1 MLRMSNVELIDQFK
15 NWLLS
20 KKNNSEITEATYQS
34 FLSALGNN
42 DLSSA
47 DSQTVSKYIAKIFN
61 DLSEG
66 EIINGDSLF
75 PYRTKNK
82 SNANDLDYP
91 ENLALPTIPKYQ
103 FAMSMLQRG
112 EAYLQ
117 GGIDTDCLKF
127 RNGKLFFEDATG
139 VLQRV
144 SEVELQNFRTRES
157 ITKINGLPILRAF
170 YTIFL
175 TNYHDAIIKKEPLPK
190 FIKIY
195 LPDFINYIGLK
206 RNSDKKTIDS
216 IINQMSSFH
225 NVIGVMEIKRNG
237 RDGKSYYPVLNFEGY
252 DEKSNTIEVSSPYLF
267 HIIELIYQ
275 ATLVIDKRSK
285 QPKLKKNGEPLRLPS
300 HSYMVKSS
308 ISSERNQA
316 AVENVVIITA
326 VIEQAGDNTPLIR
339 ASTIIERNSQF
350 KERLEESKN
359 PNQLL
364 QRTFKRTW
372 ELLREQTRLKE
383 FYKDIQLPDPE
394 DSKNIPTM
402 KTLNRVFEFP
412 HKGKCDSNKN
422 I

>member
-1 MLRMSNVELIDQFK
+1 MSNVELLDQFK
-15 NWLLS
+15 SWLLS

-34 FLSALGNN
+34 FLTALGNN
-42 DLSSA
+42 DLTSEDA
-47 DSQTVSKYIAKIFN
+47 QTVSNYIAKIFN
-61 DLSEG
+61 DLSES
-66 EIINGDSLF
+66 ELVEGDSLF

-82 SNANDLDYP
+82 SNANDLNFP

-103 FAMSMLQRG
+103 FAMSMLQKG

-139 VLQRV
+139 VLKRV

-157 ITKINGLPILRAF
+157 ITKIPGLPILRAF

-195 LPDFINYIGLK
+195 IPDFINYIGLK

-216 IINQMSSFH
+216 IIRQISSFH
-225 NVIGVMEIKRNG
+225 NVIGIMEIKRNG

-267 HIIELIYQ
+267 HVIEVIYQ

-285 QPKLKKNGEPLRLPS
+285 LPKLKKNGEPLRLPS

-326 VIEQAGDNTPLIR
+326 VIEQAGDNTPHIK
-339 ASTIIERNSQF
+339 ASTIIARNTQF

-359 PNQLL
+359 PVQLL

-372 ELLREQTRLKE
+372 ELLFEKTRLKE
-383 FYKDIQLPDPE
+383 IYKDIQLPDPN

-402 KTLNRVFEFP
+402 KTLDMVFKFP
-412 HKGKCDSNKN
+412 HNGKRDENKVTKDT
-422 I
+422 